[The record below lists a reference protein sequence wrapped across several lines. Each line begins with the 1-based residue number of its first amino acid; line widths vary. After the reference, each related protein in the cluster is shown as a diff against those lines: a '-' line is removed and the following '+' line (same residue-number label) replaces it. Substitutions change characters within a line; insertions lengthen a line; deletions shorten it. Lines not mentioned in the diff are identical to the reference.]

1 MTNAKSYYK
10 ALRLKGV
17 AKSCGWDV
25 LVGAATTNKDF
36 GLTLTQTDSTQE
48 FISVSFD
55 SVEECLAYL
64 AGFVQGVGDSV
75 TPQHSVDRHPKVTRV
90 R

>member
-1 MTNAKSYYK
+1 MIDAKNYYR
-10 ALRLKGV
+10 ALRLKEV

-25 LVGAATTNKDF
+25 LVGGATTNKDF
-36 GLTLTQTDSTQE
+36 ELTRTDSSQE

-64 AGFVQGVGDSV
+64 AGFVHGVDCSV
-75 TPQHSVDRHPKVTRV
+75 TPQHSIDRHPKVTRV